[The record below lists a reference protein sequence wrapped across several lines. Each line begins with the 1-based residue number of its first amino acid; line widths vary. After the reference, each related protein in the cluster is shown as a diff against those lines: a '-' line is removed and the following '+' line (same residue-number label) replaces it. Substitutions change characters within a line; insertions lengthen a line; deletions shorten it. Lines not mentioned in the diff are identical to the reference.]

1 VVFWQTLI
9 CDPNREDLPKMTQQA
24 PSADRPSTAVEA
36 VLKPPTTAPSPS
48 IASEE
53 ALSVDANQA
62 RPLEIGGR
70 DGPEPTRFGD
80 WEMRG
85 RCIDF

>member
-1 VVFWQTLI
+1 LT
-9 CDPNREDLPKMTQQA
+9 CDPNREDLLKMTQQA
-24 PSADRPSTAVEA
+24 PSADRPSTAVDA
-36 VLKPPTTAPSPS
+36 VLQPTANAPKSV
-48 IASEE
+48 EE
-53 ALSVDANQA
+53 PALAALEKA